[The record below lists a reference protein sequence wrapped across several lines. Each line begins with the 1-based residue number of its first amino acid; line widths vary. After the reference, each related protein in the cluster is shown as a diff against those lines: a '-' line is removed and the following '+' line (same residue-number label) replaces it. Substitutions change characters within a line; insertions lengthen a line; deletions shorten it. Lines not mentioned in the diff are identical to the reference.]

1 MSLELGEVAKDWD
14 WLVNLR
20 EFNLLAISPFG
31 DLLLQDASGAI
42 SLLDVNLGSLEAATE
57 TRLNPII
64 LFPMAFDD
72 AIAAGYR
79 KNGLQLSE
87 ATCYGYKRQLV
98 AGATMESENV
108 YVATLSEYLSF
119 MGSFHDQ
126 IKDVTDGETV
136 VLEVVNRKVVQ

>member
-1 MSLELGEVAKDWD
+1 MSLELTEVAKDWD
-14 WLVNLR
+14 WLADLK

-31 DLLLQDASGAI
+31 DLLLQDASGSI
-42 SLLDVNLGSLEAATE
+42 CLLDINLGSLEAATE
-57 TRLNPII
+57 AGVNPSI

-79 KNGLQLSE
+79 KDGLHLSSG
-87 ATCYGYKRQLV
+87 TCYGYKRQLV
-98 AGATMESENV
+98 TGATMESANV
-108 YVATLSEYLSF
+108 YIATLSEYLSF

-126 IKDVTDGETV
+126 IKDVADGETV